1 MWQKPTLPASPWL
14 LLRPAAF
21 CSLWLLLIALGEAG
35 SLRAGWALHPLWQQK
50 KRLEVMVVGANQGLS
65 LSARTRRNPI
75 SQQTSL
81 TSLWALR
88 KAIPEAFLTSLPACS
103 VVSDPLR
110 PHGLQPTMD
119 SSSVH
124 GISQAII
131 VKWLAI
137 SSSRGSSRPRDQT
150 SIFCIGRQVLYH

>member
-1 MWQKPTLPASPWL
+1 MWQKPTLPASLWL

-21 CSLWLLLIALGEAG
+21 CSLWLLLIAFGGAG

-75 SQQTSL
+75 SQHTSL
-81 TSLWALR
+81 TSLWTLR
-88 KAIPEAFLTSLPACS
+88 KAIPEAFLTSRPACS

-110 PHGLQPTMD
+110 PHGLQPT

-124 GISQAII
+124 GISQARI
-131 VKWLAI
+131 VKWFAI
-137 SSSRGSSRPRDQT
+137 SSSRGSSQPRDQT
-150 SIFCIGRQVLYH
+150 SISCIGRQVLYH